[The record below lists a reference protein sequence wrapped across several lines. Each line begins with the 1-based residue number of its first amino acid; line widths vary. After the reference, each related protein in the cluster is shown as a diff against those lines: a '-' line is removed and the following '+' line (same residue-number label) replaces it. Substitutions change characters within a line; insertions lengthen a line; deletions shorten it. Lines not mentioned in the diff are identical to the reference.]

1 MDVTLVS
8 QSPDFPHLALQLD
21 DQPVFVGRSSHATV
35 QIPHALVSRFHCKF
49 VLEDGRLLVRDL
61 ASTNQTIV
69 NGVAVTKCEIEEGD
83 ELLIGGV
90 LYVVK
95 AGYYDAP
102 DAHDGDG
109 HGEHA
114 ADDESASHH
123 SQDDIAVTF

>member
-8 QSPDFPHLALQLD
+8 QSPDFPHLALSLS
-21 DQPVFVGRSSHATV
+21 DQPVFLGRSSHATV

-49 VLEDGRLLVRDL
+49 VLEDGRLFVRDL

-69 NGVAVTKCEIEEGD
+69 NGAAVTKCEIEEGD

-95 AGYYDAP
+95 CGFDDLADAP
-102 DAHDGDG
+102 G
-109 HGEHA
+109 HEG